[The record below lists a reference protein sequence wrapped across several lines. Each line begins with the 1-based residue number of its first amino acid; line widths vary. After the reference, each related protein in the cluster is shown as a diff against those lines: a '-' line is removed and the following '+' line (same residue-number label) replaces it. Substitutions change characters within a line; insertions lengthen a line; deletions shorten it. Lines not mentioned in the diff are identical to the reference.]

1 MVQCKGSSTLG
12 LVARSGP
19 GYHLIRN
26 QRLHRV
32 NNFKQ
37 QYDFLMWCCFFIFWT
52 CFSLHFFHNSFLN
65 RTAMS
70 TIGLYIAR
78 IWPRQSYRRA
88 IFASKPKKVG
98 DPWFSGMGTL
108 RVKHHSNVLNQ
119 LSLKQLA
126 RTEALDY
133 KKKIFIV
140 GSYCLDF
147 HFTILIA
154 P

>member
-52 CFSLHFFHNSFLN
+52 CFSLHFLHNSSLN

-88 IFASKPKKVG
+88 IFASKPKRLVTPGLVG
-98 DPWFSGMGTL
+98 WV
-108 RVKHHSNVLNQ
+108 RYELNTIRTC
-119 LSLKQLA
+119 LISYHKNSLHA
-126 RTEALDY
+126 PE
-133 KKKIFIV
+133 
-140 GSYCLDF
+140 
-147 HFTILIA
+147 HWTI
-154 P
+154 